1 MTRVV
6 VATLLTAGK
15 HSRNRRARHRN
26 GMICGT
32 KCWSAQSARDSG
44 RARIGGTMT
53 RYAVLAAVPALALGA
68 PAFADELPIADPP
81 APVAP
86 APAVQVQPP
95 PVTMHTDPATGQ
107 TVATMVLPTVP
118 SPGFVW
124 IPGHYNWD
132 PDRHTYVW
140 LVGQYVQRPR
150 ENAHWVDGRWQL
162 QPDGW
167 VWVDG
172 HWE

>member
-53 RYAVLAAVPALALGA
+53 RYAVLAAVPALA
-68 PAFADELPIADPP
+68 
-81 APVAP
+81 
-86 APAVQVQPP
+86 VQVQPP

-107 TVATMVLPTVP
+107 TVATMVLPTAPAPTQPPPPQPAALVPTVP

-162 QPDGW
+162 QPDGL

>member
-1 MTRVV
+1 MPPMT
-6 VATLLTAGK
+6 
-15 HSRNRRARHRN
+15 
-26 GMICGT
+26 
-32 KCWSAQSARDSG
+32 
-44 RARIGGTMT
+44 
-53 RYAVLAAVPALALGA
+53 
-68 PAFADELPIADPP
+68 
-81 APVAP
+81 
-86 APAVQVQPP
+86 PP
-95 PVTMHTDPATGQ
+95 PTPSPGWLPTKLLVSS
-107 TVATMVLPTVP
+107 TVPVVPTVP

>member
-1 MTRVV
+1 
-6 VATLLTAGK
+6 
-15 HSRNRRARHRN
+15 
-26 GMICGT
+26 
-32 KCWSAQSARDSG
+32 
-44 RARIGGTMT
+44 MT

-81 APVAP
+81 EPVAP

-107 TVATMVLPTVP
+107 TVATMVLPTAPAPTQPPPPQPAALVPTVP

-132 PDRHTYVW
+132 PDRYTYVW

-162 QPDGW
+162 QPYGW